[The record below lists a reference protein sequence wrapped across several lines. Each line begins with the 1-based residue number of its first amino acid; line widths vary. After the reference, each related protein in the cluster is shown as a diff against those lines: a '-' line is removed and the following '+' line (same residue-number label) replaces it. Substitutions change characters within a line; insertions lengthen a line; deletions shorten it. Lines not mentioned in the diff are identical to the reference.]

1 MARPP
6 RVPARPH
13 RTSFGPR
20 QPAHHP
26 ANGGKR
32 KAEGQQ
38 RHVAE
43 RVEHALALLKSDTMK
58 RVTLS
63 RRQALQGMLLGA
75 AGMSL
80 SLESFGQITI
90 PPGEIRLI
98 FNENPYGPSPKA
110 LAEVAK
116 ILPKTAYYPDDIEGE
131 LIDLFME
138 RLRLDRGQLFLAS
151 GSNEG
156 LQAAMLAFGKQGKIL
171 SPSLTYS
178 AHLLYAE
185 NLGIEVKRV
194 PLRADMAIDLEAIA
208 RAVDDSVSLVYLCNP
223 NNPTGMAI
231 DGDELRSFCREVSA
245 KVPIMIDEAY
255 SELTD
260 KPDYTSM
267 VDLVRGGANILLT
280 RTFSKIFGM
289 AGLRVGYGMGHP
301 DIVKVVKDK
310 VMAWPNGIG
319 LYAAYHSYLD
329 DAFIDFS
336 RQKILQGR
344 AMVNATFRRHGIEPL
359 PSQTNFV
366 YADIGRN
373 ASDFKKEMAANHVII
388 RGAYDGYE
396 NYSRVSMGRLEELE
410 VFDSVFSRVF
420 TAG

>member
-1 MARPP
+1 M
-6 RVPARPH
+6 
-13 RTSFGPR
+13 RTEN
-20 QPAHHP
+20 H
-26 ANGGKR
+26 
-32 KAEGQQ
+32 AEY
-38 RHVAE
+38 
-43 RVEHALALLKSDTMK
+43 VEHALALLRGDTMK
-58 RVTLS
+58 QGTFNRRRV
-63 RRQALQGMLLGA
+63 LQGMLLGA
-75 AGMSL
+75 AGVSL

-116 ILPKTAYYPDDIEGE
+116 ILPLTAYYPDDIEVE

-138 RLRLDRGQLFLAS
+138 RLRLDRDQLFLAS

-178 AHLLYAE
+178 EHLLYAE
-185 NLGIEVKRV
+185 NLGIEVERV
-194 PLRADMAIDLEAIA
+194 PLRADMAIDLEAMA

-231 DGDELRSFCREVSA
+231 DGDELRSFCREVSV

-301 DIVKVVKDK
+301 DIVKVVRDH
-310 VMAWPNGIG
+310 VMAWPNGVG

-329 DAFIDFS
+329 EDFIAFS
-336 RQKILQGR
+336 REKILEGR
-344 AMVNATFRRHGIEPL
+344 EMVNSTFRRHGIEPL

-366 YADIGRN
+366 YADIGHDADVFKEQLASRN
-373 ASDFKKEMAANHVII
+373 VII
-388 RGAYDGYE
+388 RGAYDDYSTF
-396 NYSRVSMGRLEELE
+396 SRVSMGRIEDLEI
-410 VFDSVFSRVF
+410 FDRAV
-420 TAG
+420 TEIWGG